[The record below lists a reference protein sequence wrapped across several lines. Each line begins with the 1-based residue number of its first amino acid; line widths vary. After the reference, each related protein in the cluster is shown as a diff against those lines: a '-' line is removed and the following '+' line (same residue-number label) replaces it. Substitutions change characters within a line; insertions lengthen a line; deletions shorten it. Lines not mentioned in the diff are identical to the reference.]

1 MYSHLWTC
9 LQLDGNSL
17 LLQVCIVKYSLF
29 RRIAPL
35 SDSDLGNVPRKR
47 EEAKNRWEE
56 KSEWWEEDEPTS
68 EDHHVCPPCRLP
80 LHFLVCLSLPV
91 SGFIHI
97 SPHLSHVFFFL
108 CCYFSPL
115 PLLLSVCF
123 LLSSVCH
130 TPCLASL
137 FLQLSL
143 CSFARLCW
151 IPLFLSSSLLN
162 FILTNYTVHIHTFV
176 WIKLKS

>member
-1 MYSHLWTC
+1 MYSWTC

-35 SDSDLGNVPRKR
+35 SDSDLGNVLRGR

-80 LHFLVCLSLPV
+80 LHFLVCLSL
-91 SGFIHI
+91 
-97 SPHLSHVFFFL
+97 
-108 CCYFSPL
+108 
-115 PLLLSVCF
+115 
-123 LLSSVCH
+123 
-130 TPCLASL
+130 SL
-137 FLQLSL
+137 FLALFTFLLISLVFFSFSVVISHPSLSPSLYVSCSPLSVTHLFSLL
-143 CSFARLCW
+143 CFYSCLFAALHFFAR
-151 IPLFLSSSLLN
+151 PLFSFLHPSW
-162 FILTNYTVHIHTFV
+162 ILFLQTTLCIFTPLCV
-176 WIKLKS
+176 